1 MRWFQDLKIANK
13 LLVAFALVI
22 AMTCVMGIF
31 SIVQLVEVS
40 NSSSDI
46 AKNWMPATRHIGEV
60 QTSLARF
67 RISEATHILQE
78 GEAEMKAADK
88 ALSTRR
94 DIMRRQQEAL
104 AALVADPEEK
114 RMYAAF

>member
-1 MRWFQDLKIANK
+1 MHWFHHLKIANK
-13 LLVAFALVI
+13 LLVSFFIVI

-31 SIVQLVEVS
+31 SIARLVKVS
-40 NSSSDI
+40 HSSADI

-67 RISEATHILQE
+67 RISEATHILQDD
-78 GEAEMKAADK
+78 EAGMKAADN

-94 DIMRRQQEAL
+94 DIMRKQQESLAL
-104 AALVADPEEK
+104 LVSDP
-114 RMYAAF
+114 